1 MPCFSSKTCASLQ
14 CLVINGFHLRKLRFG
29 KNHSFI
35 QKAKPIQDHGI
46 YPISHRNAKYLFPIS
61 DQNGSAFFGSTQL
74 KGLYKGV
81 LPGEGYNTREN

>member
-46 YPISHRNAKYLFPIS
+46 YTIFHTAMLNIFSQFQTKTAEKTKPV
-61 DQNGSAFFGSTQL
+61 SAA
-74 KGLYKGV
+74 
-81 LPGEGYNTREN
+81 